1 MNVKNVSF
9 QNQGWKAL
17 KVENEMIDDN
27 YHFIIYIKNDMK
39 KIWCQKNGIVHATPI
54 EEAKQKQWKKT

>member
-1 MNVKNVSF
+1 
-9 QNQGWKAL
+9 L